1 MGKEAVE
8 DAVQRMMNLCD
19 TDGNGYVDYTE
30 FISASMNKQTMLS
43 KELLQQAFEAF
54 DADCNGFISVDEIMG
69 IMGDQSDV
77 NSAWEEMIQAA
88 DTNGDGMLDIGEF
101 IELMLEHFK

>member
-43 KELLQQAFEAF
+43 KELLQ
-54 DADCNGFISVDEIMG
+54 
-69 IMGDQSDV
+69 
-77 NSAWEEMIQAA
+77 
-88 DTNGDGMLDIGEF
+88 
-101 IELMLEHFK
+101 